1 MKINRQ
7 ETYKGL
13 IEKITS
19 QNLLLQPQDN
29 ERLSNLCGLLDENLR
44 QIESYMHVEISNR
57 GNSFTIKGDKQNVPL
72 TSSLIEKLYV
82 LSAEEELT
90 SKQLHMYMNNTSDN
104 TESMT
109 DKIISDPDM
118 ISLKCKKITIR
129 PKTKSQQEYVEAIIK
144 NDLTFGIGSAGTGK
158 TYLAVACAIYF
169 LEKDLIN
176 KIFLVRP
183 AIEAGEKLGFLPG
196 DLSEKV
202 NPYLQPIYDA
212 LDEIVGVERVT
223 RLIEKKI
230 IEIAPLAYMRGRTLN
245 DAFIILDEGQNT
257 TIAQMEM
264 FLTRIGFG
272 SKAVV
277 TGDTSQIDLPR
288 DSKSGLKDCLEFMS
302 NINGA
307 HITNFKPN
315 DVMRHKIV
323 KDIIREYDKRKK

>member
-1 MKINRQ
+1 M
-7 ETYKGL
+7 T
-13 IEKITS
+13 EKITS

-29 ERLSNLCGLLDENLR
+29 QRLSNLCGLLDENLR
-44 QIESYMHVEISNR
+44 QIETYMSVEISNR
-57 GNSFTIKGDKQNVPL
+57 GNSFIIKGDKQNVPL
-72 TSSLIEKLYV
+72 TSSLIEKLY
-82 LSAEEELT
+82 LISAEEELT
-90 SKQLHMYMNNTSDN
+90 SKQLHMYMNNTSDG
-104 TESMT
+104 TQST
-109 DKIISDPDM
+109 KDKIVSDPDD
-118 ISLKCKKITIR
+118 ISIKCKKITIR
-129 PKTKSQQEYVEAIIK
+129 PKSKSQQEYVKAIMD

-169 LEKDLIN
+169 LEKDLVK

-212 LDEIVGVERVT
+212 LDDVIGAERVNK
-223 RLIEKKI
+223 LIEKKV
-230 IEIAPLAYMRGRTLN
+230 IEIAPLAYMRGRTFN

-288 DSKSGLKDCLEFMS
+288 DSRSGLKDCLEFMPK
-302 NINGA
+302 INGA
-307 HITNFKPN
+307 HITKFKPN

-323 KDIIREYDKRKK
+323 KDIIKEYDRRKK

>member
-1 MKINRQ
+1 M
-7 ETYKGL
+7 T
-13 IEKITS
+13 EKITS

-29 ERLSNLCGLLDENLR
+29 ARLSNLCGLLDENLR
-44 QIESYMHVEISNR
+44 QIETYMSVQISNR
-57 GNSFTIKGDKQNVPL
+57 GNSFIIKGDKQSVPL

-82 LSAEEELT
+82 ISAEEELT
-90 SKQLHMYMNNTSDN
+90 SKQLHMYMNNTSDDTETN
-104 TESMT
+104 TN
-109 DKIISDPDM
+109 KIIYESDD

-129 PKTKSQQEYVEAIIK
+129 PKSKSQQEYVKAIMDK
-144 NDLTFGIGSAGTGK
+144 DLTFGIGSAGTGK
-158 TYLAVACAIYF
+158 TYLAVACAIYL
-169 LEKDLIN
+169 LEKDAIK

-212 LDEIVGVERVT
+212 LDDVLGAERVNK
-223 RLIEKKI
+223 LIEKKV

-245 DAFIILDEGQNT
+245 DAFILLDEGQNT

-288 DSKSGLKDCLEFMS
+288 DSRSGLKDCLEFMPK
-302 NINGA
+302 INGA
-307 HITNFKPN
+307 HITKFKPN

-323 KDIIREYDKRKK
+323 KDIIKEYDKRKK

>member
-1 MKINRQ
+1 M
-7 ETYKGL
+7 T
-13 IEKITS
+13 EKITS

-44 QIESYMHVEISNR
+44 QIETYMSVQISNR
-57 GNSFTIKGDKQNVPL
+57 GNSFIIKGDRLNVPL

-82 LSAEEELT
+82 ISAEEELT
-90 SKQLHMYMNNTSDN
+90 SKQLHMYMNNTSDDTENN
-104 TESMT
+104 TN
-109 DKIISDPDM
+109 KIIYDSDD

-129 PKTKSQQEYVEAIIK
+129 PKSKSQQEYVKAIMD

-158 TYLAVACAIYF
+158 TYLAVACAIYL
-169 LEKDLIN
+169 LEKDLIK

-212 LDEIVGVERVT
+212 LDDVLGAERVSK
-223 RLIEKKI
+223 LIEKKV

-245 DAFIILDEGQNT
+245 DAFILLDEGQNT

-288 DSKSGLKDCLEFMS
+288 DSRSGLKDCLEFMPK
-302 NINGA
+302 INGA
-307 HITNFKPN
+307 HITKFKPN

-323 KDIIREYDKRKK
+323 KDIIKEYDKRKK

>member
-1 MKINRQ
+1 M
-7 ETYKGL
+7 T
-13 IEKITS
+13 EKITS

-29 ERLSNLCGLLDENLR
+29 QRLSNLCGLLDENLR
-44 QIESYMHVEISNR
+44 QIETYMSVEISNR
-57 GNSFTIKGDKQNVPL
+57 GNSFIIKGDKQNVPL
-72 TSSLIEKLYV
+72 TSSLIEKLY
-82 LSAEEELT
+82 LISAEEELT
-90 SKQLHMYMNNTSDN
+90 SKQLHMYMNNTSDG
-104 TESMT
+104 TQST
-109 DKIISDPDM
+109 KDKIVSDPDD
-118 ISLKCKKITIR
+118 ISIKCKKITIR
-129 PKTKSQQEYVEAIIK
+129 PKSKSQQEYVKAIME

-169 LEKDLIN
+169 LEKDLVK

-212 LDEIVGVERVT
+212 LDDVIGAERVNK
-223 RLIEKKI
+223 LIEKKV

-288 DSKSGLKDCLEFMS
+288 DSRSGLKDCLEFMPK
-302 NINGA
+302 INGA
-307 HITNFKPN
+307 HITKFKPN

-323 KDIIREYDKRKK
+323 KDIIKEYDRRKK